1 MRDFHL
7 QFCFRCS
14 ITTALIIKDKSSK
27 FVASN
32 MEPGLSEEDV
42 EQQKDTNLVITLPA
56 KKPYNVLLKRRIAK
70 LHHKMDML
78 TGVKQQ

>member
-1 MRDFHL
+1 
-7 QFCFRCS
+7 
-14 ITTALIIKDKSSK
+14 
-27 FVASN
+27 

-42 EQQKDTNLVITLPA
+42 EQQKDTNLVITFPA